1 MFELR
6 DPQRVH
12 SFLCDLKESHLKH
25 GSGLVFYNLRETI
38 FSSGG
43 HKELSIVYFFYFQ
56 MLNCCIER
64 KRLSKIRTASL
75 QFSTN
80 VNKNSGTR
88 IPNNTSN
95 MESSRKSDSNTR
107 LESTGSQSSIS
118 DDEEFFEAL
127 ENQDESEKETRNYF
141 ENFNI
146 EGKTNSDS
154 DIENSD
160 ENNASMFK
168 REGGKELFGDLKLLV
183 SGEPLVVPITQVG
196 SD

>member
-1 MFELR
+1 
-6 DPQRVH
+6 
-12 SFLCDLKESHLKH
+12 
-25 GSGLVFYNLRETI
+25 
-38 FSSGG
+38 
-43 HKELSIVYFFYFQ
+43 

-107 LESTGSQSSIS
+107 LECTGSQSSIS

-127 ENQDESEKETRNYF
+127 ENQDESEKGTRNYF

-154 DIENSD
+154 DIENSN
-160 ENNASMFK
+160 ENNASMYK
-168 REGGKELFGDLKLLV
+168 REGGKELFGDSKLLV
-183 SGEPLVVPITQVG
+183 TGEPLVVPITQVG

>member
-1 MFELR
+1 
-6 DPQRVH
+6 
-12 SFLCDLKESHLKH
+12 
-25 GSGLVFYNLRETI
+25 
-38 FSSGG
+38 
-43 HKELSIVYFFYFQ
+43 

-80 VNKNSGTR
+80 MNKNSVTR

-95 MESSRKSDSNTR
+95 IESSRKSDSNTR
-107 LESTGSQSSIS
+107 LESTDSQSSIS
-118 DDEEFFEAL
+118 EDEEFFEAL
-127 ENQDESEKETRNYF
+127 ENQDENEKETRNYF

-146 EGKTNSDS
+146 ERRTNSDS
-154 DIENSD
+154 DIENTND
-160 ENNASMFK
+160 NNTSMFK

-196 SD
+196 SNRERFSFN

>member
-1 MFELR
+1 MEVAWGFRTYTGDNLFKR
-6 DPQRVH
+6 WPQRVKD
-12 SFLCDLKESHLKH
+12 C
-25 GSGLVFYNLRETI
+25 I
-38 FSSGG
+38 F
-43 HKELSIVYFFYFQ
+43 FNFQ

-107 LESTGSQSSIS
+107 LESTGSQSSVS

-127 ENQDESEKETRNYF
+127 ENQDESEKGTRNYF

-154 DIENSD
+154 DIENSN
-160 ENNASMFK
+160 ENNASMYK